1 MDQGLGGVTRGDLVV
16 IAFKGEYGSKP
27 RPALV
32 IQADEFSGT
41 ASVTVLLLTS
51 ELRNQDFLRIDIAPT
66 TANGLREA
74 SQIMIDKCVTVPRH
88 GRYVDATIG
97 RVDETCLRAV
107 SHALVRFF
115 GLGI

>member
-1 MDQGLGGVTRGDLVV
+1 MI

-32 IQADEFSGT
+32 VQADDFSDT

-51 ELRNQDFLRIDIAPT
+51 ELRNQNFLRIDIAPNA
-66 TANGLREA
+66 ANGLREP
-74 SQIMIDKCVTVPRH
+74 SQIMIDKCVTVPRQ

-97 RVDETCLRAV
+97 RVDDASLRAV
-107 SHALVRFF
+107 NVALARFL
-115 GLGI
+115 GLVD

>member
-1 MDQGLGGVTRGDLVV
+1 MGALTRGDLVI

-32 IQADEFSGT
+32 VQADEFSDI

-51 ELRNQDFLRIDIAPT
+51 ELRDQNFLRIDIAPT
-66 TANGLREA
+66 AANRLREP

-97 RVDETCLRAV
+97 RVDEASLRAV
-107 SHALVRFF
+107 SFALARFF
-115 GLGI
+115 GLAA